1 MQWKD
6 LPEDQRQLARDYNR
20 ARKERIAAWGTKDK
34 EQIEKVGDA
43 HEDSSFHGR
52 ALSLGWS
59 GDDLASASRL
69 PEASGA
75 GTISSAPDQ
84 STESAGT
91 KKSA

>member
-43 HEDSSFHGR
+43 HEDSLLDGAAMTLPARPGSPKPAGQVPYQVLLINR
-52 ALSLGWS
+52 LSL
-59 GDDLASASRL
+59 LAPRNRL
-69 PEASGA
+69 NFLPHL
-75 GTISSAPDQ
+75 
-84 STESAGT
+84 
-91 KKSA
+91 